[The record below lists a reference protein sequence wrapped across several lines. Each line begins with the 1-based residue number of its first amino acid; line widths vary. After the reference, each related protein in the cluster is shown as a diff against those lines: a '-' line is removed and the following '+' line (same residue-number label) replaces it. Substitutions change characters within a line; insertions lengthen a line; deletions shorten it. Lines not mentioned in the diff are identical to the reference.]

1 MVAVHFATEE
11 KGRAIAPFLFHL
23 QIYLRIEHSDCSTSA
38 ENFFALT
45 VECAFVDKPG
55 SARQYELL
63 FLPQEMPK
71 WRNWQ
76 TR

>member
-1 MVAVHFATEE
+1 MSGAKSA
-11 KGRAIAPFLFHL
+11 K
-23 QIYLRIEHSDCSTSA
+23 CS
-38 ENFFALT
+38 EGLW
-45 VECAFVDKPG
+45 FVDKPG